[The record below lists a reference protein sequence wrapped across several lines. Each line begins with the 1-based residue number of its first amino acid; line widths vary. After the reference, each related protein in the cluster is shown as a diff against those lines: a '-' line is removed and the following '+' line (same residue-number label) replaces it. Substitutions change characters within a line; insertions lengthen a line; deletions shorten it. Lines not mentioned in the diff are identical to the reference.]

1 MHLSKSLLKAQKYL
15 FVNDEY
21 CLTLVDRIIDKG
33 EASSQVYEL
42 KAKCYL
48 NLGCHLL
55 AAECAEMA
63 IKQGGANASLYT
75 ILLESRL
82 NCSDHQ
88 SVEYLIEKLA
98 DSKALY
104 DVLIEDVAQ
113 SAHLINHN
121 TLAEKLYLKL
131 LSTDSHNHLYLTRL
145 GAIYQKMGDM
155 DKAQVY
161 YLSAIERSPK
171 YAIAYNLLANVR
183 KQTAQFNHIDLLKDA
198 FERSQP
204 SSDSYALIAYALG
217 KEYEDLGEYTDSFM
231 HYNAGAKAMRQHI
244 NFDIAKVKQA
254 FSLTKEYFARDTVEP
269 VLAVNS
275 LSSKTPTPIFVLGMP
290 RTGSTLIDRVLS
302 SHSQVESLG
311 ELSCF
316 KESMKRVTN
325 FQGGEGFHHQFYRY
339 SKGQVNFQKL
349 GEIYQQLAKPVNAN
363 SCYFIDKY
371 PMNYMDLGTIA
382 KALPHAKFINTI
394 RDPMSTVFSNFKQIF
409 THGMYNYSYEQ
420 TECAQQTLYYRDLMT
435 FWHKQFPGRILDV
448 PYEAMVGNTEKQTRN
463 LLNFLK
469 LDWDENCLNFHKNK
483 SSVATASVSQVRQPI
498 YKSSVAGWKNYE
510 QFLEPAQQVFSDQG

>member
-1 MHLSKSLLKAQKYL
+1 MHSSKSLLKAQKYL

-21 CLTLVDRIIDKG
+21 CLTLVDRLIDKG
-33 EASSQVYEL
+33 DTSSQVYEL

-63 IKQGGANASLYT
+63 IKHGGANPSLYT
-75 ILLESRL
+75 ILLEARL
-82 NCSDHQ
+82 NCSDHRY
-88 SVEYLIEKLA
+88 VENLIEKLA
-98 DSKALY
+98 NSTALY
-104 DVLIEDVAQ
+104 NVLIEDIAQ
-113 SAHLINHN
+113 SAHLINQN
-121 TLAEKLYLKL
+121 VLAEKLYLKL
-131 LSTDSHNHLYLTRL
+131 LFTDSHNHLYLTRL
-145 GAIYQKMGDM
+145 GAIYQKIGDM
-155 DKAQVY
+155 DKAQFY
-161 YLSAIERSPK
+161 YLSAIEHSPQ

-183 KQTAQFNHIDLLKDA
+183 KLTEQSNHIDLLKNA
-198 FERSQP
+198 FERSEP

-217 KEYEDLGEYTDSFM
+217 KEYEDLGEYSYSFS
-231 HYNAGAKAMRQHI
+231 HYNAGAQAMRQHI
-244 NFDIAKVKQA
+244 NFDISKVKHA
-254 FSLTKEYFARDTVEP
+254 FNLTKKYFDEYTAESTLPLDSIF
-269 VLAVNS
+269 
-275 LSSKTPTPIFVLGMP
+275 SKKPTPIFVLGMP

-325 FQGGEGFHHQFYRY
+325 FQGGEGFHHQFYSY
-339 SKGQVNFQKL
+339 SKGQVDFQKL
-349 GEIYQQLAKPVNAN
+349 GEIYQQLAKPVNTN
-363 SCYFIDKY
+363 SYYFIDKY

-394 RDPMSTVFSNFKQIF
+394 RNPMSTVFSNFKQIF
-409 THGMYNYSYEQ
+409 THGMYNYSYDQ
-420 TECAQQTLYYRDLMT
+420 AECAQQTLYYRDLMA

-448 PYEAMVGNTEKQTRN
+448 PYEEMVGNTEKQTRS
-463 LLNFLK
+463 LLKFLQ
-469 LDWDENCLNFHKNK
+469 LGWDENCLNFHKNK

-510 QFLEPAQQVFSDQG
+510 QFLEPAQQVFSN